1 MDSNGEEGWPQ
12 YRIQVVSEL
21 KRINET
27 IEKLADS
34 HIAVKIDVAN
44 LKLQAAMIGGAAG
57 ILTAIAGMLVVS
69 LMG

>member
-1 MDSNGEEGWPQ
+1 MAEEEGWPQ

-34 HIAVKIDVAN
+34 HVAVKIDVAN
-44 LKLQAAMIGGAAG
+44 LKLQAALIGGVAG
-57 ILTAIAGMLVVS
+57 ILAAIGGMLVLS
-69 LMG
+69 MLG